1 MLYMVPDGIAVEEL
15 AGHKHQFY
23 LDSSKNGANS
33 VPGSWFVDAGTL
45 GEYSSIK
52 TSGANRYT
60 EISGDDIP
68 HNNVQPCKA
77 VYVWRRF
84 N

>member
-1 MLYMVPDGIAVEEL
+1 MTVEEL
-15 AGHKHQFY
+15 ARHRHSIAWHA
-23 LDSSKNGANS
+23 SSAISNKYA
-33 VPGSWFVDAGTL
+33 VGSGTSAVTDL
-45 GEYSSIK
+45 TGYEGMDK
-52 TSGANRYT
+52 A
-60 EISGDDIP
+60 